1 MASECLSLTPRAPA
15 PSQQPCAAARPY
27 PTPHRTPAERWTAF
41 RRRRGHRGRRRG
53 RRLCARGA
61 RCRCPTTA
69 RAPYSRPCKSPCAL
83 PRSARPWHTGRRQ
96 QAFLL
101 AHTPSCS
108 SDQNAAQTRART
120 QPTLCRVSR
129 PQSLPTAPTSL
140 LPQNFGGC
148 GSAARSLGRRSGR
161 CCHCLYCC
169 IRARVAALSRRAS
182 RRSGRGGS
190 AVQRHSQLSPS
201 IFECGIC
208 LVSIKQMLYA

>member
-1 MASECLSLTPRAPA
+1 MASECLSPTPRAPA

-27 PTPHRTPAERWTAF
+27 PTPRRTPAERWTAV

-69 RAPYSRPCKSPCAL
+69 RAPYNRQCKAPCAL
-83 PRSARPWHTGRRQ
+83 PCSARPWHTGRRQ
-96 QAFLL
+96 QAFLR
-101 AHTPSCS
+101 AHTPSCN

-120 QPTLCRVSR
+120 QPTPCRVSR
-129 PQSLPTAPTSL
+129 PPSPPTAPTIL
-140 LPQNFGGC
+140 QPKNFGG
-148 GSAARSLGRRSGR
+148 GGLAARSLRRRPGR
-161 CCHCLYCC
+161 CCHRLYCC

-190 AVQRHSQLSPS
+190 AVRCRSQPSSPS
-201 IFECGIC
+201 CGIC
-208 LVSIKQMLYA
+208 TSPQMRS